1 MPGSLITPLDPGS
14 HDTAPGDA
22 RCGASLSLAPP
33 GQIEAAAATDCG
45 SQHAENEDAHSRLP
59 GPGRLF
65 VVADGVGGGAMAA
78 LASRHLVAH
87 LHAALDPHRIDPA
100 RVCSAMLEA
109 DRAVARRIA
118 ELTPAP
124 GAATVALCAPLNA
137 RGSKWLIAW
146 VGDCRVY
153 RLSEG
158 AGHAVELLTRDDT
171 YRHCNERPPSGGS
184 LDDPAR
190 MVGNGATQGPNVLV
204 HELALGELLV
214 LCSDGVHKHVDA
226 RAWARAATRASAMAQ
241 RCAGLI
247 ADARANGSV
256 DDATVLMLRRVPQG
270 ALNRRCAP

>member
-1 MPGSLITPLDPGS
+1 MAGRLITPLDPGS
-14 HDTAPGDA
+14 HDSAPGDVRA
-22 RCGASLSLAPP
+22 SESPSLASLR
-33 GQIEAAAATDCG
+33 QIEAAAATACG
-45 SQHAENEDAHSRLP
+45 SQHRENEDAHSRLP
-59 GPGRLF
+59 GEGRLF

-78 LASRHLVAH
+78 LVSRHLVAH

-109 DRAVARRIA
+109 DRAIARRIV

-137 RGSKWLIAW
+137 VGSKWLIAW

-153 RLSEG
+153 RLCED
-158 AGHAVELLTRDDT
+158 AGHSVELLTRDDS

-190 MVGNGATQGPNVLV
+190 MVGNGATGGPNVQV

-214 LCSDGVHKHVDA
+214 LCSDGVHKHVGTA
-226 RAWARAATRASAMAQ
+226 AWARAATRASPMAG

-247 ADARANGSV
+247 ADARANGSI
-256 DDATVLMLRRVPQG
+256 DDATVLMLRRVPRS
-270 ALNRRCAP
+270 ALNGRCIP